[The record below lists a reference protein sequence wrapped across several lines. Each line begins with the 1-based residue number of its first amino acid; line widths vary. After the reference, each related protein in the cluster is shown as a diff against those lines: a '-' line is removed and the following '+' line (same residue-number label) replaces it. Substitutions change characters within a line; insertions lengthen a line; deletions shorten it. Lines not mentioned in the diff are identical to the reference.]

1 MDKFS
6 IKELEKI
13 INEGN
18 FDYLVGKIENNFFDC
33 KKEIYDLKN
42 NLVKRELA
50 KDISSFANLNGG
62 YILIGPQ
69 TKKSKHHFGDE
80 IEKIKLVKQ
89 NLVSIDQYFDI
100 AKEWIYPEIERLKIE
115 WKPSKNDKNK
125 GILVIQIPSQKEI
138 LKPFLIKKLV
148 EERKTSEIIFGYV
161 ERKGDKSDPKKIQNI
176 HQIMRDGLLYDQN
189 IKNHFNY
196 LESLIIER
204 NQQTQKEKQINKNKE
219 IENTIK
225 ERIKTII
232 KANNINN
239 QRAIILTVYIK
250 NNVVELKSL
259 FTDVEGSIKRKLEN
273 PPVNA
278 GKIRS
283 GGWSL
288 ETLDRGKI
296 IKGQL
301 VRVMNG
307 VKTIDL
313 YKDGT
318 LVFTGL
324 ANEEFFAWASK
335 DGLKINSLALIELVY
350 NFISFYREVINDLS
364 EQPNMISIKF
374 GFFNMWLNDKKSYI
388 VPGPIGTLFTF
399 NKYNTPRNGYFS
411 ELIDFDVKAFNVG
424 KVAYKIVEE
433 IYLWFWIT
441 LNNKNIPYTKK
452 LKDSSIIIDVDQI
465 KN

>member
-18 FDYLVGKIENNFFDC
+18 FDCLVGKIENNFFDC
-33 KKEIYDLKN
+33 KKEVYDLKN

-69 TKKSKHHFGDE
+69 TKKSEYHFGDE

-89 NLVSIDQYFDI
+89 NLVNIVQYFDI
-100 AKEWIYPEIERLKIE
+100 AKEWIYPEIERLKIK
-115 WKPSKNDKNK
+115 WKPSKNSKNK

-148 EERKTSEIIFGYV
+148 EERKISEIIFGYV

-196 LESLIIER
+196 LETLIMER

-219 IENTIK
+219 IENTIE

-239 QRAIILTVYIK
+239 QRAIILTIYIK

-296 IKGQL
+296 IEGQL
-301 VRVMNG
+301 VRVMSG

-324 ANEEFFAWASK
+324 ADEEFLAWASK
-335 DGLKINSLALIELVY
+335 DGHKINSLALIELVY
-350 NFISFYREVINDLS
+350 NFISFYREIINDLS
-364 EQPNMISIKF
+364 EQQNMISIKF
-374 GFFNMWLNDKKSYI
+374 GFINMWLNGKKNYI
-388 VPGPIGTLFTF
+388 VPGPIGTLFTS
-399 NKYNTPRNGYFS
+399 KYNAPRNEYFS
-411 ELIDFDVKAFNVG
+411 ESIDFDAKAFDIG
-424 KVAYKIVEE
+424 KIAYKIVEG
-433 IYLWFWIT
+433 IYLWFGIP
-441 LNNKNIPYTKK
+441 LNNRNIPYTKK
-452 LKDSSIIIDVDQI
+452 LMDSSIIIDVDQI

>member
-1 MDKFS
+1 MNKFS

-18 FDYLVGKIENNFFDC
+18 FDYLIGKIENNFFDC

-69 TKKSKHHFGDE
+69 TKKSKYHFGDE

-89 NLVSIDQYFDI
+89 NLVNIDQYFDV
-100 AKEWIYPEIERLKIE
+100 AKEWIYPEIERLKIK

-148 EERKTSEIIFGYV
+148 EERKISEIIFGYV
-161 ERKGDKSDPKKIQNI
+161 ERKGDKGDPKKIQNI

-196 LESLIIER
+196 LESLIMER
-204 NQQTQKEKQINKNKE
+204 NQQTQKEKQVNKNKE

-239 QRAIILTVYIK
+239 QRAFILTVYIK

-296 IKGQL
+296 IEGQL
-301 VRVMNG
+301 VRVMHG
-307 VKTIDL
+307 VKIIDL

-324 ANEEFFAWASK
+324 ANEEFLAWASK

-350 NFISFYREVINDLS
+350 NFISFYKEVIDDLS
-364 EQPNMISIKF
+364 EQPSMISVKF
-374 GFFNMWLNDKKSYI
+374 GFINMWLNNKKSYL
-388 VPGPIGTLFTF
+388 VPGPTGSLF
-399 NKYNTPRNGYFS
+399 NKYDAPQNKYFS
-411 ELIDFDVKAFNVG
+411 EPIDFNIKVFN
-424 KVAYKIVEE
+424 KSKIAYKVVEE
-433 IYLWFWIT
+433 IYLCFGIP
-441 LNNKNIPYTKK
+441 LNNRNIPYTKK

>member
-18 FDYLVGKIENNFFDC
+18 FDYLVGKIENDFFDC

-100 AKEWIYPEIERLKIE
+100 AKEWIYPEIERLKIK

-148 EERKTSEIIFGYV
+148 EERKISEIIFGYV

-176 HQIMRDGLLYDQN
+176 HQIMRNGLLYDQN

-204 NQQTQKEKQINKNKE
+204 NQQTRKEKQINKNKE

-259 FTDVEGSIKRKLEN
+259 FTDVGGSIKRKLEN

-288 ETLDRGKI
+288 ETVDRGKI

-301 VRVMNG
+301 VRVMHG

-313 YKDGT
+313 HKDGT

-324 ANEEFFAWASK
+324 ANEEFLAWASK

-350 NFISFYREVINDLS
+350 NFISFYKEVINDLS
-364 EQPNMISIKF
+364 EQPSMISVKF
-374 GFFNMWLNDKKSYI
+374 GFINMWLNNKKSYL
-388 VPGPIGTLFTF
+388 VPGPTGSLF
-399 NKYNTPRNGYFS
+399 NKYDAPQNKYFS
-411 ELIDFDVKAFNVG
+411 EPIDFNIKVFN
-424 KVAYKIVEE
+424 KSKIAYKVVEE
-433 IYLWFWIT
+433 IYLCFGIS
-441 LNNKNIPYTKK
+441 LNNRNIPYTKK

>member
-1 MDKFS
+1 MSGFNV
-6 IKELEKI
+6 KELEKI
-13 INEGN
+13 IDEGN
-18 FDYLVGKIENNFFDC
+18 FDYLVRKVENVFFDC

-69 TKKSKHHFGDE
+69 TKKSEYHFGDE
-80 IEKIKLVKQ
+80 IEKIKSFKQ
-89 NLVSIDQYFDI
+89 NLVNIDQYFDI
-100 AKEWIYPEIERLKIE
+100 AKEWIYPEIEGLEIK
-115 WKPSKNDKNK
+115 WKPTKNDKNK

-161 ERKGDKSDPKKIQNI
+161 ERKGDKSNPKKIQNI

-196 LESLIIER
+196 LESLIMENIR
-204 NQQTQKEKQINKNKE
+204 QTQKEKKIDKNKE

-225 ERIKTII
+225 ERIKATI
-232 KANNINN
+232 KTNNMNN
-239 QRAIILTVYIK
+239 QRAIILAAYIK

-278 GKIRS
+278 GQIRS

-296 IKGQL
+296 IEGQL

-307 VKTIDL
+307 VVKTIDL

-324 ANEEFFAWASK
+324 ADEEFLAWASK

-374 GFFNMWLNDKKSYI
+374 GFINMWLNNKKSYL
-388 VPGPIGTLFTF
+388 VPGPIGSLF
-399 NKYNTPRNGYFS
+399 NKYDAPQNKYFS
-411 ELIDFDVKAFNVG
+411 EPIDFNIKVFN
-424 KVAYKIVEE
+424 KSKIAYKVVEE
-433 IYLWFWIT
+433 IYLWFGIP
-441 LNNKNIPYTKK
+441 LDNKNIPYTKK
-452 LKDSSIIIDVDQI
+452 IKDSSTIIDVNKI